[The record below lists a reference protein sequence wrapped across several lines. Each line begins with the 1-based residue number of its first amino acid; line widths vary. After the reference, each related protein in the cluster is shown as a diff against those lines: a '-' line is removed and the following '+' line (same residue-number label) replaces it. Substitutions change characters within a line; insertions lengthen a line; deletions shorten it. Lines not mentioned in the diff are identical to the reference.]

1 MAKISQAKYDEIG
14 KEIEASTI
22 LTEMVACSLI
32 CNGLDIMLRDVDK
45 RIRAIYR
52 NHGLNVKVEEDE
64 SNIITGM
71 SRYSKAVHNA
81 LYWFERDVEKY
92 ITDCTFASTGVVSY
106 DDFKM
111 SANEL
116 DRFVLMLIDR
126 GKHDGAMQ
134 KIFGYLSK
142 LKDGGRFTQ
151 EDYDRFILK

>member
-1 MAKISQAKYDEIG
+1 MAKVPQALRDEIG
-14 KEIEASTI
+14 KEMEAGTV
-22 LTEMVACSLI
+22 LNEMVACALM

-45 RIRAIYR
+45 RIRDIYR
-52 NHGLNVKVEEDE
+52 KWGLNVRPADD

-81 LYWFERDVEKY
+81 LYWFERDVDTY
-92 ITDCTFASTGVVSY
+92 ITDCTFNSTGVVSY

-116 DRFVLMLIDR
+116 DRFVLLMIDR

-134 KIFGYLSK
+134 KIFNYLNR
-142 LKDGGRFTQ
+142 LKKGERFTE
-151 EDYDRFILK
+151 EDFNRFILK

>member
-1 MAKISQAKYDEIG
+1 MAKVPQALRDEIG
-14 KEIEASTI
+14 KAMESGTI
-22 LTEMVACSLI
+22 LNEMVACALI

-45 RIRAIYR
+45 RIRAIYKV
-52 NHGLNVKVEEDE
+52 HGLTVKPADD

-71 SRYSKAVHNA
+71 ARYSKAVHNA
-81 LYWFERDVEKY
+81 LYWFERDVESY
-92 ITDCTFASTGVVSY
+92 ITDCTFNSTGVVSY

-134 KIFGYLSK
+134 KIFNYLNR
-142 LKDGGRFTQ
+142 LKKGERFTE
-151 EDYDRFILK
+151 EDFKRFIIK

>member
-14 KEIEASTI
+14 KEIESSTI
-22 LTEMVACSLI
+22 LSEMVACTLM
-32 CNGLDIMLRDVDK
+32 CNSLDIMLRDVDK

-52 NHGLNVKVEEDE
+52 NHGLNVKVSDDE
-64 SNIITGM
+64 SNIISGM

-92 ITDCTFASTGVVSY
+92 ITDCTFESTGVVSY

-134 KIFGYLSK
+134 KIFAYLSK
-142 LKDGGRFTQ
+142 LKDGGRFTK